1 MKRKQRKD
9 AQQTRQRLL
18 TAAARIFA
26 EKGFWETTHAEIC
39 EKAGANTAAV
49 NYHFGSKENLY
60 VEAWKHSFEE
70 SIRAHPP
77 DGGVAPDAPVH
88 ERLHG
93 RILAFMHRIAD
104 PDNHEVEIMHKE
116 MANPTG
122 LLSETIR
129 QIMEPMRR
137 DTRDIVREMLGDG
150 ANEQQ
155 GRFCEMSIISQCF
168 GPMLHLRRFKK
179 ASGAPAPNSPPIDFA
194 VEELADHIT
203 QFSLAG
209 IRGIR
214 EGPHFAK
221 KLRNGNHEELQKKK
235 KEIKKPRRGGLVT
248 K

>member
-77 DGGVAPDAPVH
+77 DGGIGPQASVQD
-88 ERLHG
+88 RLYA
-93 RILAFMHRIAD
+93 RILSLMQRIAD
-104 PDNHEVEIMHKE
+104 PQTHDIDLVRKE
-116 MANPTG
+116 LTNPTG
-122 LLSETIR
+122 LLR
-129 QIMEPMRR
+129 EPMRQAIEPIEQGFR
-137 DTRDIVREMLGDG
+137 SIVRELLGEG
-150 ANEQQ
+150 AGEQQ
-155 GRFCEMSIISQCF
+155 VSLCQVSIMTQCL
-168 GPMLHLRRFKK
+168 GPMMRSRFVKK
-179 ASGAPAPNSPPIDFA
+179 MPKAPPSSLPCNI
-194 VEELADHIT
+194 EQLARHIT

-209 IRGIR
+209 ICGIR
-214 EGPHFAK
+214 EDSQEKRKNA
-221 KLRNGNHEELQKKK
+221 E
-235 KEIKKPRRGGLVT
+235 KPQQG
-248 K
+248 